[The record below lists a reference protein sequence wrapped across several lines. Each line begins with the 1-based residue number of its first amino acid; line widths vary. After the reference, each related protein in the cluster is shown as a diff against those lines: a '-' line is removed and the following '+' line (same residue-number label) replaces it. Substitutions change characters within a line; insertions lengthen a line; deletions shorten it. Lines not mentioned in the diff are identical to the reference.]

1 MYIEHFHFRNDYKSD
16 YDKFMRNLTAYNKQ
30 GKVSNDDAAD
40 MVVMMSE
47 QVRDVKKVRFGSK
60 SSLGI

>member
-1 MYIEHFHFRNDYKSD
+1 MYREHFHFRNDYKSD

-30 GKVSNDDAAD
+30 GKVNNDDAAD

-47 QVRDVKKVRFGSK
+47 EISRHLKWEVKS
-60 SSLGI
+60 

>member
-1 MYIEHFHFRNDYKSD
+1 MYREHFHFRNDYKSD

-47 QVRDVKKVRFGSK
+47 EISRHLKWEVKN
-60 SSLGI
+60 